1 MKKALFIFVLVIEIL
16 IGLALAV
23 NWYITN
29 RLEDKIAAILIKNIE
44 ESSDG
49 FYTLSYDKLSIGFYS
64 GELSIQNLH
73 FHPNPDTYKEW
84 LEKDSLP
91 KEVFDLKFNNIH
103 FEGVNLKLIRSN
115 RDLQFTLFDI
125 DQPQIK
131 ITAPL
136 STKRHQKSEPT
147 QIDDPYQI
155 IKKHLKTISVKE
167 LNLKNA
173 QVKYIVEDSI
183 KPTIYSISDTDFS
196 IYNFRLDENSYQT
209 GKPLFSDNIVFSI
222 NKPQCIL
229 ENDEFSLSIKG
240 LNLSTKDSLITI
252 KGVKLEST
260 KDPKATQSRILNA
273 ELEEIAF
280 HGFSLSRQYE
290 ARILTATKFAI
301 DAPQINMSYYIPTEG
316 KADKQAKNENDS
328 VIRSASLY
336 EIISPIFAK
345 IQIDTIVI
353 NKAKFDYSIQQK
365 GKKSN
370 YSFNSLNFR
379 ADNFRIDSS
388 HISRYNF
395 IHSDNFHLDANQ
407 LNASIAEINYK
418 VNIGALLFDTKQH
431 LLSINNI
438 DLQPIEEKGTTVS
451 GKIGS
456 IVSDNLQLENN
467 SVTSKDLLISEPH
480 IYVKRIKSNKSQ
492 SAVSSPKL
500 ELTLSIE
507 CIKLDNG
514 IVKFQQD
521 SDLYFAN
528 GVDMAI
534 HNFSFDGGYSI
545 NDIIANVSNIGGKLS
560 NPRSSFDISNLKY
573 NSKKKTFDVSD
584 LNYESTSVSFSAKE
598 FNINNLLLGTN
609 SSDSLKAE
617 ALTFASVRLNNND
630 LSFESPNITATN
642 FSWVQNAASISKL
655 VTQLPKFSYLSREI
669 ELKTELENLTFDNI
683 IYTND
688 ELSIGRNIFKQPDI
702 QINLLKGEKT
712 QRTPSKVSL
721 AKLKLGEIFIDNANL
736 EIQNISSFVEHLN
749 GINIEAKDI
758 EFAPNSQSLSFD
770 QVLCSIPELS
780 IPLDNN
786 FYTLN
791 SGKISLD
798 IKKSEASLKIE
809 DISLKSL
816 YPKFEFAHNHPK
828 NKDWFGLDVGSIEIQ
843 NIKMADLLEENIYA
857 KNLFVNDTHL
867 YNLKNQNI
875 KIQHNIMPMI
885 YEVIYKFPKK
895 FKIEN
900 TNIQNFN
907 VVYEE
912 LAKGKEE
919 PGKIFFTGMNGK
931 VKNLTNI
938 ADSISQYLDVYA
950 NGYLMGNGYFDALWQ
965 IPVSPQNDHFN
976 LSAKLVDFN
985 LQELNQ
991 LISPMA
997 PASINSGY
1005 ARSIDFDI
1013 SATSLGAEIDMTF
1026 IYDKLNVSVWKQQG
1040 EKIRNKSLYSKAVNF
1055 LLQKENLG
1063 SEKEAPLSV
1072 SLNVDRDPYHSTFNY
1087 FWQILQPAVVESVG
1101 ISEKRQRRF
1110 MKVGKVFKSVKNF
1123 FKPQSEEKKDE

>member
-1 MKKALFIFVLVIEIL
+1 MKKALRIFAFILGALVCL
-16 IGLALAV
+16 ILAV

-49 FYTLSYDKLSIGFYS
+49 FYTLSYDKLSIGLYS

-73 FHPNPDTYKEW
+73 FHPNPETYKKWQEN
-84 LEKDSLP
+84 DSLP
-91 KEVFDLKFNNIH
+91 KEVFDLRFNNIH

-115 RDLQFTLFDI
+115 RNLQFTLFNI
-125 DQPQIK
+125 DQPQIN

-136 STKRHQKSEPT
+136 ATKKHKKSEPT
-147 QIDDPYQI
+147 QIDDPYLI
-155 IKKHLKTISVKE
+155 IKAHLKTINVKE

-173 QVKYIVEDSI
+173 EVRYIVEDTI

-196 IYNFRLDENSYQT
+196 IYNFRLDENSYKT
-209 GKPLFSDNIVFSI
+209 GKLLFSDNIVFNI

-229 ENDEFSLSIKG
+229 ENDEFSVSIKG
-240 LNLSTKDSLITI
+240 LNLSTKDSIITI

-260 KDPKATQSRILNA
+260 KKTNTIQSRELNA

-280 HGFSLSRQYE
+280 HGFSLSRKQE
-290 ARILTATKFAI
+290 TRLLTAEKFSI
-301 DAPQINMSYYIPTEG
+301 DAPQISMSYHIPSTE
-316 KADKQAKNENDS
+316 KADSKTKTVNDS

-345 IQIDTIVI
+345 IQIDTIAI
-353 NKAKFDYSIQQK
+353 NKARFDYSTYQK
-365 GKKSN
+365 GKRSS
-370 YSFNSLNFR
+370 YSFSSLNFR
-379 ADNFRIDSS
+379 AENFLIDSIHTS
-388 HISRYNF
+388 KYDF

-407 LNASIAEINYK
+407 LEASIAEINYK
-418 VNIGALLFDTKQH
+418 LNIGTLLFDTKQH

-438 DLQPIEEKGTTVS
+438 DLHPIDEKGNTVS

-456 IVSDNLQLENN
+456 IVSNNLQFENN
-467 SVTSKDLLISEPH
+467 SVTSKSLLISQPD
-480 IYVKRIKSNKSQ
+480 IYVKRKKSKKAQAST
-492 SAVSSPKL
+492 SSTRLGLALAIDYIKL
-500 ELTLSIE
+500 E
-507 CIKLDNG
+507 NG
-514 IVKFQQD
+514 IVKLQQD
-521 SDLYFAN
+521 SDLYFAK
-528 GVDMAI
+528 GVNMAI
-534 HNFSFDGGYSI
+534 QNFSFDGDYAVSQ
-545 NDIIANVSNIGGKLS
+545 IIAGITNIGGKLN
-560 NPRSSFDISNLKY
+560 NPLSSFDASDVKY
-573 NSKKKTFDVSD
+573 NSAKGTVEASN
-584 LNYESTSVSFSAKE
+584 LNYESASLSFSTKQFDLDKLFFGKNNSDSIKARTIALSSVSLHNKDLAF
-598 FNINNLLLGTN
+598 
-609 SSDSLKAE
+609 D
-617 ALTFASVRLNNND
+617 ASKISV
-630 LSFESPNITATN
+630 AN
-642 FSWVQNAASISKL
+642 FTWAQNTASIGKL
-655 VTQLPKFSYLSREI
+655 ITQLPKFSYLSKEI
-669 ELKTELENLTFDNI
+669 ELKTELENLTFENI
-683 IYTND
+683 IYANN
-688 ELSIGRNIFKQPDI
+688 ELSIAKNILKQPDI

-721 AKLKLGEIFIDNANL
+721 EKLRLGEILIDKANL
-736 EIQNISSFVEHLN
+736 EVQNISSFAKHIN
-749 GINIEAKDI
+749 DINIEAKDI
-758 EFAPNSQSLSFD
+758 EFSPNTQSFSYE
-770 QVLCSIPELS
+770 QVQCSIPELS

-798 IKKSEASLKIE
+798 IKKSDANLKIE

-828 NKDWFGLDVGSIEIQ
+828 NKDWFGLDVGSIEVQ
-843 NIKMADLLEENIYA
+843 NINMANLLKEEIYA
-857 KNLFVNDTHL
+857 QNLFVNDTHL

-900 TNIQNFN
+900 TDIQNFN

-931 VKNLTNI
+931 VKNLTNV
-938 ADSISQYLDVYA
+938 ADSVTQYLDVYA
-950 NGYLMGNGYFDALWQ
+950 NGYLMGTGHFDALWQ
-965 IPVSPQNDHFN
+965 IPLSPQNDHFN

-1005 ARSIDFDI
+1005 VRSIDFDI
-1013 SATSLGAEIDMTF
+1013 SATSLGADIDMTF

-1040 EKIRNKSLYSKAVNF
+1040 EKIKNKSLYSKAVNF

-1063 SEKEAPLSV
+1063 TEKKAPQSV
-1072 SLNVDRDPYHSTFNY
+1072 SLEVVRDPYHSTFNY

-1101 ISEKRQRRF
+1101 ISEKRQHRF
-1110 MKVGKVFKSVKNF
+1110 MKVGKIFKSVKNF
-1123 FKPQSEEKKDE
+1123 FKPKSENEKSE